1 VQFFFPA
8 ASADAWRIRTYG
20 IDHDIHVHQLHGLRG
35 RIGDPEDFARG
46 HVARVYDDVLN
57 RLAVPPLRR
66 SRRCSGRIR
75 ACGRNRR
82 ACRPARLRILESR
95 PFQVRDQK
103 HPARASATAPTE
115 IRCRN
120 DNAVRRTEWTHLWPA
135 TGRIG
140 SASHAPD
147 SARAAAGDSAV
158 TGCERWLPRGRRLPA
173 VTAGMPGSAA
183 ARPACSAVAGAR
195 LQSWRARDA
204 GE

>member
-82 ACRPARLRILESR
+82 ACRPARLRNGRWTSCSSSGRIAYTADKSR
-95 PFQVRDQK
+95 PDHRPRQ
-103 HPARASATAPTE
+103 P
-115 IRCRN
+115 
-120 DNAVRRTEWTHLWPA
+120 
-135 TGRIG
+135 
-140 SASHAPD
+140 
-147 SARAAAGDSAV
+147 
-158 TGCERWLPRGRRLPA
+158 GC
-173 VTAGMPGSAA
+173 
-183 ARPACSAVAGAR
+183 ACLLGTC
-195 LQSWRARDA
+195 L
-204 GE
+204 